1 MPSEPS
7 PPGHASPTRNGS
19 SEQDQRP
26 LTTGGVRGL
35 LGLPMRAS
43 GVRSAAPLTAPPRGY
58 HYGQPPLPV
67 SEQNDES
74 FREGAPAAGWLEEG
88 GSPDADPQSESS
100 GALRRDGVS
109 LPRAIPENPA
119 EMRSTSSAMSVE
131 HRQHTSF
138 VIPGVSTHR
147 TAFAAVSHPA
157 DTMQVTPQ
165 EESPEPGLG
174 KAAPLHAAQEESPEP
189 GLGKAA
195 PLHAAVSLLHAP
207 EAAMFESELLSQ
219 REHLVTEGAKAQDR
233 PETPRTSVVTRS
245 PSPVEQMGVPNGEQ
259 GDADV
264 ARRLTH
270 LQRTVNELAAT
281 VAAQAAHMRDERQAQ
296 GRERQTPPQRLIVSQ
311 RGDTSSTTPRAFWE
325 RSRLGRVHLRTG
337 R

>member
-1 MPSEPS
+1 MPSELS

-74 FREGAPAAGWLEEG
+74 FREGAPAAGWIEEG

-109 LPRAIPENPA
+109 LPRAIPGNPA
-119 EMRSTSSAMSVE
+119 EMRSTSSAMSGE

-174 KAAPLHAAQEESPEP
+174 KAAPLHAA
-189 GLGKAA
+189 
-195 PLHAAVSLLHAP
+195 VSLLHTP

-219 REHLVTEGAKAQDR
+219 RAHLVTEGAKAQDR

-264 ARRLTH
+264 ARRLTY